1 MELIPEKLLKTI
13 CCSCETGCN
22 SLKRGC
28 RKHGLKCTNLC
39 SNCHGSEQCAN
50 VEKKIYEEANDSDEI
65 ADEEPMQT
73 ENNVGDEDDDG
84 LEDVEDLLESERPVE
99 SNGQEIPSKRQKLMN
114 K

>member
-22 SLKRGC
+22 SLKCGC
-28 RKHGLKCTNLC
+28 RKH
-39 SNCHGSEQCAN
+39 
-50 VEKKIYEEANDSDEI
+50 DEI

-73 ENNVGDEDDDG
+73 ENNVGDEGDDG

-99 SNGQEIPSKRQKLMN
+99 SNDQEIPSKRQKLIN